1 MSKIHFACLFG
12 VDYDLDI
19 MPYWTKYYT
28 DMKLD
33 SYHVF
38 LHREHKPVPSDV
50 RREFIERGFSIE
62 TLDGPHGNGIL
73 RRLALGPYAASLPP
87 DDLLVTADADEFQG
101 ASCLAESIVIGKTRG
116 GNTPPIAP
124 INYRELESRY
134 DIISGY
140 LCDRYADRLE
150 TCFMDPFDQYFHEE
164 PFTREV
170 LKNFT
175 PPFLRKTEWAYT
187 RRPKILAARAGYD
200 VTYTGSHSLRN
211 VPSAARMS
219 EDHKVLHFAWRES
232 AKAKL
237 TVKTYF
243 SSDNLNEIYGG
254 EAPDDIIQ
262 KFNRRGGGGITPPV
276 QYRRGAGTYGYS
288 PLPYPL

>member
-116 GNTPPIAP
+116 GNTPPVQ
-124 INYRELESRY
+124 YRELESRY

-262 KFNRRGGGGITPPV
+262 KFNRRG
-276 QYRRGAGTYGYS
+276 AGTYGYS